1 VIINSRFAALGICIA
16 AAVLTAAASRPALKF
31 DTPAGWVSKP
41 PTSST
46 RVAEFTLPHA
56 SGDSEDGALAIYFFG
71 GTGGSV
77 QANLDR
83 WTSQMTQPDG
93 KPSADAAKTTKL
105 TANGMNVT
113 LIDVSGTYVA
123 EVSPGSSEHYNKPNF
138 RLRAAVVETPGG
150 PHYIKLT
157 GPAATIARW
166 DASFTAWLK
175 TLRWE

>member
-1 VIINSRFAALGICIA
+1 MITTPRSTALVVCLAALS
-16 AAVLTAAASRPALKF
+16 LTAAASRPALKF
-31 DTPAGWVSKP
+31 DSPAGWVSKP
-41 PTSST
+41 PASSM
-46 RVAEFTLPHA
+46 RVAEFTLPRA
-56 SGDSEDGALAIYFFG
+56 SGDAEDAALAIYFFG
-71 GTGGSV
+71 GSGGTV

-83 WTSQMTQPDG
+83 WTSQMTQADG

-105 TANGMNVT
+105 TANGLNIT
-113 LIDVSGTYVA
+113 LIDVAGTYVA

-150 PHYIKLT
+150 PHYVKLT

-175 TLRWE
+175 TIRWE

>member
-1 VIINSRFAALGICIA
+1 MTHSRLTALGICVA
-16 AAVLTAAASRPALKF
+16 ACALTAAASRPALKF
-31 DTPAGWVSKP
+31 DSPAGWVSKP
-41 PTSST
+41 PTSAT
-46 RVAEFTLPHA
+46 RVAEFTLPRA
-56 SGDSEDGALAIYFFG
+56 SGDSEDAALAIYFFAGGG
-71 GTGGSV
+71 GTV

-83 WTSQMTQPDG
+83 WTSQMTLPDG
-93 KPSADAAKTTKL
+93 KSSADAAKTSKL

-166 DASFTAWLK
+166 DASYMAWLK